1 MNDDDVRE
9 MFRRR
14 EGDVHAPLP
23 PSPPLVRRT
32 HRRQLGLVAMTVV
45 SVVTLVVVSILGISA
60 VRSPSPI
67 LPAPSPP
74 RERTRTI
81 AVGYFRITFPAGWVL
96 LASPGDGPSAN
107 SIQLTNFDPGSS
119 DTAPCSAGSAPFPA
133 DGVML
138 TLKLDADPAS
148 PPWPQQLEPVTGQ
161 AVCGDTQLAASW
173 IDPLIPI
180 PMTAEATIGS
190 EATDESA
197 LREAFDSLSFVAD
210 QDQINIA
217 QQGPGPTFILAGG
230 ESSSK
235 PWTLGLSND
244 PSNGWMFELQT
255 PGQGTGA
262 GNVEI
267 PLPSDMVANP
277 TVLFGNEIVFGA
289 VDPSVARV
297 QIRPEGRE
305 PLDAELLNPPA
316 SFEAPFTP
324 FVAQLPGAPK
334 GTIVLYDSAGATV
347 ATYRMSPEGY
357 FSSRYPRSG
366 DPHGYVPGES
376 LAGGNDNHPW
386 KLTVTATGVALFDE
400 AGQEVASTSPLG
412 ESGITFASGTVN
424 DTTWVFGIVD
434 PGVTLVQLY
443 MGRDPADRTS
453 AITTPLAD
461 GTSAFQTGWAGG
473 SDPSK
478 GVLVAM
484 DGNCEVVAS
493 IDIQT
498 GESVAPPKGTPCDA
512 PSDASP

>member
-1 MNDDDVRE
+1 
-9 MFRRR
+9 
-14 EGDVHAPLP
+14 
-23 PSPPLVRRT
+23 
-32 HRRQLGLVAMTVV
+32 
-45 SVVTLVVVSILGISA
+45 
-60 VRSPSPI
+60 
-67 LPAPSPP
+67 
-74 RERTRTI
+74 
-81 AVGYFRITFPAGWVL
+81 
-96 LASPGDGPSAN
+96 
-107 SIQLTNFDPGSS
+107 
-119 DTAPCSAGSAPFPA
+119 
-133 DGVML
+133 ML